1 MLRSGITTKVFAL
14 MMAIFI
20 VFITGA
26 LYLQTAFFENFYTT
40 RKAEALDES
49 MEAFSAL
56 YASSDWSEGEL
67 RLNTTAFERT
77 NGVQMAIV
85 DASFDMLN
93 EDKYYI
99 AIEDY
104 SGLEISLELNGVLDS
119 DGYGRMQSVEA
130 GDAVSAEGYL
140 LGEDDTLHMSP
151 VKLSLNE
158 EIIADYKTIY
168 GYEGASDTLDRLYGQ
183 VVAFNL
189 PDEAEIIRGVEDH
202 ALWSVVDYWNREY
215 NVQSS
220 DKAKKGLSGK
230 VDSVSENQSFIYS
243 EPLSDERY
251 LARVY
256 PMKIGDTHHYAFVI
270 ASQLPILEAVETLSA
285 YYAII
290 VLAAMIM
297 SVFLS
302 YIVSRIV
309 TRPLLRINTIAGQM
323 AKLDFS
329 SYIEVTTDDEIG
341 HLSQSL
347 NTLSMNLQDN
357 MEELKLANKELQKD
371 IEKERALEQMRRSFV
386 SGASHEL
393 KTPIG
398 IIKGFA
404 EGIRDGIA
412 ADRVEY
418 FIDVILEETDKM
430 DALVRD
436 MLELSRMEQNPNN
449 LEMEVF
455 ECREFI
461 HTTCQKF
468 VPQIRERG
476 LLFEKNLMP
485 GPVYVEADRRRMEQV
500 LTNGI
505 SNALRYSKRKARMR
519 LSAIIKQNTVR
530 ITIFNEGDPIP
541 EDHLRHVWDRFY
553 RVDPSRS
560 KESGGSGLGLSI
572 VREILVQHDVAFGI
586 ENHEDGVVFYFEMKR
601 AVGARESI

>member
-99 AIEDY
+99 AIKDY
-104 SGLEISLELNGVLDS
+104 SGLAVSLELNGVLDS
-119 DGYGRMQSVEA
+119 DGYGRMQSVGA
-130 GDAVSAEGYL
+130 GDTVSAEGYL

-151 VKLSLNE
+151 VKLSLND

-168 GYEGASDTLDRLYGQ
+168 GYEGASDTLDRLYGE

-230 VDSVSENQSFIYS
+230 VDSGLENQSFIYS

-256 PMKIGDTHHYAFVI
+256 PLKTEDTQHYAFVI

-309 TRPLLRINTIAGQM
+309 TRPLLRINTIAAQM

-347 NTLSMNLQDN
+347 NTLSMNLQDS

-449 LEMEVF
+449 LELEVF

-476 LLFEKNLMP
+476 LLFEKNLMS

-519 LSAIIKQNTVR
+519 LSAIIKHNTVR

-601 AVGARESI
+601 AVGARENI

>member
-99 AIEDY
+99 AIKDY
-104 SGLEISLELNGVLDS
+104 SGLAVSLELNGVLDS
-119 DGYGRMQSVEA
+119 DGYGRMQSVGA
-130 GDAVSAEGYL
+130 GDTVSAEGYL

-151 VKLSLNE
+151 VKLSLND

-168 GYEGASDTLDRLYGQ
+168 GYEGASDTLDRLYGE

-230 VDSVSENQSFIYS
+230 VDSGLENQSFIYS

-256 PMKIGDTHHYAFVI
+256 PLKTEDTQHYAFVI

-309 TRPLLRINTIAGQM
+309 TRPLLRINTIAAQM

-347 NTLSMNLQDN
+347 NTLSMNLQDS

-449 LEMEVF
+449 LELEVF

-476 LLFEKNLMP
+476 LLFEKNLMS

-505 SNALRYSKRKARMR
+505 SNALRYSKRKARMQ
-519 LSAIIKQNTVR
+519 LSAIIKHNTVR

-601 AVGARESI
+601 AVGARENI

>member
-99 AIEDY
+99 AIKDY

-130 GDAVSAEGYL
+130 GDTVSAEGYL

-230 VDSVSENQSFIYS
+230 VDSGSENQSFIYS

-256 PMKIGDTHHYAFVI
+256 PMKTGDTHHYAFVI

-309 TRPLLRINTIAGQM
+309 TRPLLRINTIAGRM